1 MHELRPWL
9 RLIFRH
15 RGGLVLGATL
25 ILATLLCGIALLAVS
40 GWFLTETAVVG
51 LALAAGLQATINL
64 YVPGGAI
71 RFFAVART
79 VFRYLERVYNHNL
92 VLQLLTDIRVALFDR
107 LAGAGHRHRGE
118 KSGAQWLSRLT
129 ADVDALDTLYLRLIA
144 PTALA
149 GAITLLIAGLAWL
162 LFSGTVALVVLVILL
177 AGLLVAT
184 LAVLRGTRRLSSRLS
199 DQQEALRGEV
209 IEHIEGYAELTAA
222 GRINEHAGHLLA
234 EAGSLSRAQACID
247 ARVGWHNALSTLLV
261 NLSAV
266 VALWLGFSLFED
278 GAISGPV
285 LALLPIALLGLGEVY
300 GMLPEAF
307 GKYGAT
313 EAAAARLNQ
322 DGGSRGAPVASP
334 TGAER
339 HEAAAG
345 QPLTLTNA
353 SIGHPGHPPLLAG
366 FSLTL
371 APGKTLGVIGESGT
385 GKSSFADTLAGVVPL
400 LAGEL
405 TVPPCA
411 YLTQGTVVFED
422 TVKANL
428 LLGNPSA
435 TDTELWR
442 VLDMLEL
449 ADRFTREPDGLNNWL
464 GSGGNRLSGG
474 EARRLVLAR
483 VLLSRAPLV
492 ILDEPFT
499 GVDAETRQR
508 IAPRVQR
515 HLEGRTLVCLGH
527 APEALLATE
536 RTLHLD

>member
-9 RLIFRH
+9 RLIFQH
-15 RGGLVLGATL
+15 RGGLALGAML

-40 GWFLTETAVVG
+40 GWFLTKTAVVG

-92 VLQLLTDIRVALFDR
+92 VLKLLTDIRLALFDR

-129 ADVDALDTLYLRLIA
+129 ADVDALDTLFLRLVA

-149 GAITLLIAGLAWL
+149 GVITLMIAGLAWI
-162 LFSGTVALVVLVILL
+162 LFSGNVALVVLLILL

-184 LAVLRGTRRLSSRLS
+184 LAVLRSTRRVSSNLS
-199 DQQEALRGEV
+199 DQQEVLRGEV

-222 GRINEHAGHLLA
+222 GRISEHASHLSKQA
-234 EAGSLSRAQACID
+234 EALSQSQATVD
-247 ARVGWHNALSTLLV
+247 TRVGWHNAVGTLLV

-266 VALWLGFSLFED
+266 VALWLGFALFES
-278 GAISGPV
+278 GEISGPV
-285 LALLPIALLGLGEVY
+285 LVLLPIALLGLGEIY

-307 GKYGAT
+307 GKFGAT
-313 EAAAARLNQ
+313 VAAASRLNQ
-322 DGGSRGAPVASP
+322 DGASSSATASTQGGP
-334 TGAER
+334 ER
-339 HEAAAG
+339 HETTAE
-345 QPLTLTNA
+345 QPLQLTNA
-353 SIGHPGHPPLLAG
+353 GIGYPNYPPLLAD

-371 APGKTLGVIGESGT
+371 KEGEIFGVIGDSGT
-385 GKSSFADTLAGVVPL
+385 GKSSFADTLAGVTPL

-405 TVPPCA
+405 GVAPCA
-411 YLTQGTVVFED
+411 YLTQSTVVFED

-428 LLGNPSA
+428 LLGNPAA

-449 ADRFTREPDGLNNWL
+449 ADRFAREPDGLKTWL

-483 VLLSRAPLV
+483 VLLSKAPLV

-499 GVDAETRQR
+499 GVDADTRQR
-508 IAPRVQR
+508 IAPRIQR
-515 HLEGRTLVCLGH
+515 FLEGRTVVCLGH
-527 APEALLATE
+527 APEALLATD
-536 RTLHLD
+536 RVLQLN

>member
-1 MHELRPWL
+1 M
-9 RLIFRH
+9 
-15 RGGLVLGATL
+15 
-25 ILATLLCGIALLAVS
+25 
-40 GWFLTETAVVG
+40 
-51 LALAAGLQATINL
+51 
-64 YVPGGAI
+64 
-71 RFFAVART
+71 
-79 VFRYLERVYNHNL
+79 
-92 VLQLLTDIRVALFDR
+92 
-107 LAGAGHRHRGE
+107 
-118 KSGAQWLSRLT
+118 
-129 ADVDALDTLYLRLIA
+129 
-144 PTALA
+144 
-149 GAITLLIAGLAWL
+149 
-162 LFSGTVALVVLVILL
+162 
-177 AGLLVAT
+177 
-184 LAVLRGTRRLSSRLS
+184 
-199 DQQEALRGEV
+199 
-209 IEHIEGYAELTAA
+209 
-222 GRINEHAGHLLA
+222 
-234 EAGSLSRAQACID
+234 
-247 ARVGWHNALSTLLV
+247 
-261 NLSAV
+261 
-266 VALWLGFSLFED
+266 
-278 GAISGPV
+278 
-285 LALLPIALLGLGEVY
+285 
-300 GMLPEAF
+300 
-307 GKYGAT
+307 
-313 EAAAARLNQ
+313 
-322 DGGSRGAPVASP
+322 
-334 TGAER
+334 
-339 HEAAAG
+339 
-345 QPLTLTNA
+345 
-353 SIGHPGHPPLLAG
+353 
-366 FSLTL
+366 
-371 APGKTLGVIGESGT
+371 IGESGT

-449 ADRFTREPDGLNNWL
+449 ADRFTREPDGLNTWL